1 MIRAHDRP
9 SRELA
14 RQWNTRDLLSRFRKQ
29 FYRPAAQIY
38 FDGSS
43 LGLCSQEAERA
54 LLRARADWKTKE
66 SAGWVGMPA
75 NWKTLSENLAGC
87 VASLLGAMSDEVAIV
102 NSRALNLHQ
111 LSRRF
116 IAVSFIGPAFWWM
129 AIACRRIARS
139 SAASSRSAGS
149 TRSAS
154 CSCSSR
160 RRMAGSTK
168 RNSKMRWRSRTCK
181 WRSCDR
187 TTSRRGA
194 NLSRSACERRHH
206 RLDLSLSFGLLPHAL
221 DEWDA
226 DFAFWEHSFFG
237 NAGPG
242 AASGLYL
249 NRRHFDEH
257 AGVPPGLA
265 SGWNDTAENCDDPVV
280 PAPHNAG
287 TAALQIGSPAI
298 LSLAPLNGAL
308 RSLEDAGLDLTHFL
322 RSAIEAEMPTFD
334 FAASREPE
342 RRGGHLSLAHPAA
355 REICEALRARG
366 LTAGFCESNLI
377 CLAPAPLVS
386 SFMECWDAVQIL
398 RRLVDHHARLRGPE
412 RRTRACQWK
421 RFIRTVSRERGL
433 EQNSQLHRRTTRRTD
448 RRQISRQHR
457 AGDRQVLLARAG

>member
-14 RQWNTRDLLSRFRKQ
+14 RQWDTRDLLSRFRKQ

-54 LLRARADWKTKE
+54 LLRALADWKTKG

-75 NWKTLSENLAGC
+75 NWKMLSENLAGR

-111 LSRRF
+111 LLATVYRRQF
-116 IAVSFIGPAFWWM
+116 HRPRILVDGYCTPADRAIFRSQLELRGLDPQREFFVLEPEENGWLDEVKFENAMATSDLQMAVVPTVVRATGQLLDVERICRAARANGVIIG
-129 AIACRRIARS
+129 
-139 SAASSRSAGS
+139 
-149 TRSAS
+149 
-154 CSCSSR
+154 
-160 RRMAGSTK
+160 
-168 RNSKMRWRSRTCK
+168 
-181 WRSCDR
+181 
-187 TTSRRGA
+187 
-194 NLSRSACERRHH
+194 
-206 RLDLSLSFGLLPHAL
+206 LDLSLSFGLLPHAL

-242 AASGLYL
+242 AAAGLYL

-257 AGVPPGLA
+257 AGVQPGLA
-265 SGWNDTAENCDDPVV
+265 SGWNDTAENSVDSVV
-280 PAPHNAG
+280 PAPHDAG
-287 TAALQIGSPAI
+287 AAALQIGPPAI
-298 LSLAPLNGAL
+298 LSLAPLDGAL
-308 RSLEDAGLDLTHFL
+308 RSIEEAGLARVRAKSLDLTHFL

-334 FAASREPE
+334 FATPREPE

-355 REICEALRARG
+355 REICEALRACG
-366 LTAGFCESNLI
+366 LSAGFSEPNLI

-386 SFMECWDAVQIL
+386 NFMECWDAVQIL
-398 RRLVDHHARLRGPE
+398 RRVVDHHASAALNGE
-412 RRTRACQWK
+412 REL
-421 RFIRTVSRERGL
+421 VSGSVSFER
-433 EQNSQLHRRTTRRTD
+433 
-448 RRQISRQHR
+448 
-457 AGDRQVLLARAG
+457 